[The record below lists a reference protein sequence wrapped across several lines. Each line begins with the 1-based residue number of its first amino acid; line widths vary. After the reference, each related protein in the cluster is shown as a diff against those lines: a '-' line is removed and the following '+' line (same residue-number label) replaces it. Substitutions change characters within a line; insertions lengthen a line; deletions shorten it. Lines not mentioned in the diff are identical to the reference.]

1 MGGDRRRRPRL
12 PFTYCPM
19 PATTTTPRA
28 RLPRTLAGLAS
39 HPWVESVDDERKEEL
54 GDGLWVYLKS
64 GFVWDGTTSH
74 IHESTVREACQAFR
88 DVVWDPAAW
97 GQACGA
103 SAAEVAELTGESAP
117 APSIADVVAEASA
130 RINAEGEAATA
141 RALDRLG
148 RIRAGLE
155 AIAEADAAIL
165 AAEAPRVTLPGEATP
180 PPAPSHGDR
189 APRLPELC
197 PATPATPTRAE
208 AVRDVERR
216 DGGGVAVICSGSDRE
231 AFRLPDT
238 VSHCG
243 AAAALE
249 AAGWILSPEL
259 EALAQRWRDHVG
271 GEDPSA
277 EAVAIAE
284 AAAPQL
290 RRFEVFHRTWWQAPG
305 VPGVGQSHHIGWAQ
319 TDARARYM
327 CRRWNAS
334 HDAGPLSDRAE
345 YTAA

>member
-1 MGGDRRRRPRL
+1 M
-12 PFTYCPM
+12 T
-19 PATTTTPRA
+19 ATTAPRA

-39 HPWVESVDDERKEEL
+39 HPWVESIDDARGS
-54 GDGLWVYLKS
+54 GDGIHVYLRP
-64 GFVWDGTTSH
+64 GFVWANAC
-74 IHESTVREACQAFR
+74 TVIEPTVKACCEAFR
-88 DVVWDPAAW
+88 DVAWDPVAW
-97 GQACGA
+97 GHACGA
-103 SAAEVAELTGESAP
+103 SAAEVAQLTGESAP
-117 APSIADVVAEASA
+117 APSIADAVAEASA
-130 RINAEGEAATA
+130 RINDEGEVAMA
-141 RALDRLG
+141 RAFESLA

-155 AIAEADAAIL
+155 AIAEADA
-165 AAEAPRVTLPGEATP
+165 EAVRVILPGEATP
-180 PPAPSHGDR
+180 PPAPSHGEA

-197 PATPATPTRAE
+197 PATPGTPTRAE

-249 AAGWILSPEL
+249 AAGWILSPDL
-259 EALAQRWRDHVG
+259 EALAQRWRDLTG
-271 GEDPSA
+271 DLPPSP

-284 AAAPQL
+284 AAAPQG
-290 RRFEVFHRTWWQAPG
+290 RRFEAFHRTWWRAEG
-305 VPGVGQSHHIGWAQ
+305 VPGVGESHHIGWAQ
-319 TDARARYM
+319 TEARARYL
-327 CRRWNAS
+327 CRQWNAS